1 MSEAPV
7 SESTATTGAAAP
19 ARERIPALVRRNT
32 IYFALAQ
39 ALQGSGTQML
49 VALGA
54 LIVLDLTGSALL
66 TGIGVSMMQ
75 LSRIIISY
83 PLGKLAD
90 TFGRRPAMLAGLA
103 CGMTGAP
110 LLAASVLL
118 ESFPVFLLGALV
130 FGMGVGATQQL
141 RVAVADMY
149 PASRRGEALGYL
161 LTGSLVGTLIAPVL
175 ISVSEV
181 LSGATGVP
189 GLAMPWLLVPGTV
202 LPTVF
207 IVLAVRPDPK
217 TIATNLAD
225 YWPDQPAAP
234 ARRGRGRMSFAEY
247 LRVYPRLVA
256 SACYAP
262 AQGVMTMLM
271 AATPLVLKHH
281 GHSLTAVS
289 IAVTLHVMGMYAFS
303 IPLGR
308 LADRVGRVRL
318 LWWGL
323 IISALGALLVP
334 SFDLYAPITLGI
346 FLVGVGWS
354 AVFVAA
360 TAVIADTS
368 SPQVRGRAVGVNDSL
383 ASAFAISLPLAGGL
397 LAENVGFM
405 AVGIFGAVLAVAPM
419 LTLTRLREEAP
430 GSYRGWA
437 EDEPA

>member
-1 MSEAPV
+1 M
-7 SESTATTGAAAP
+7 SESTVTAGAAAS
-19 ARERIPALVRRNT
+19 ARARIPALIRRNT
-32 IYFALAQ
+32 VYFALAQ

-66 TGIGVSMMQ
+66 TGIGVSAMQ
-75 LSRIIISY
+75 LSRIFISY

-110 LLAASVLL
+110 LLATSVLL
-118 ESFPVFLLGALV
+118 ESFPVFLLGAFV

-149 PASRRGEALGYL
+149 PPTRRGEALGYL
-161 LTGSLVGTLIAPVL
+161 LTGSLMGTLIAPVL
-175 ISVSEV
+175 IAVSERI
-181 LSGATGVP
+181 SGVTGVP
-189 GLAMPWLLVPGTV
+189 ELAMPWLLVPGTV

-225 YWPDQPAAP
+225 YWPGQPAAP
-234 ARRGRGRMSFAEY
+234 ARRGRGRMSFREY
-247 LRVYPRLVA
+247 LRSYPRTAA

-262 AQGVMTMLM
+262 AQGVMSMLM

-281 GHSLTAVS
+281 GHSLTSVS
-289 IAVTLHVMGMYAFS
+289 IAVTLHVLGMYAFS

-308 LADRVGRVRL
+308 LADRVGRLPL
-318 LWWGL
+318 LWGGL
-323 IISALGALLVP
+323 LTSVVGALLVP
-334 SFDLYAPITLGI
+334 ALPLYAPITLGI

-383 ASAFAISLPLAGGL
+383 ASAFAISLPLLGGL

-405 AVGIFGAVLAVAPM
+405 AVGVFGAVLAIMPM
-419 LTLTRLREEAP
+419 VTLLRLREDAP
-430 GSYRGWA
+430 GAFRGYA
-437 EDEPA
+437 NEDAA